1 MSMLTPVLQPPEV
14 KEYLSKGERFI
25 KWDDETANASPV
37 ILRVDPKGFYLYWTY
52 QNKEMEIL
60 DITSIRDTRVG
71 RFAKIPKCQKLREVF
86 NLDYPHSTFLLKTL
100 TIVSGPDM
108 VDLTFHNFVSYKENV
123 GKSWAEDIMAIVRNP
138 LTYNASR
145 YTFLEK
151 ILVKLKMQLNAEGK
165 IPVKNIFQ
173 MFPADRKRV
182 EAALSACHLP
192 KGKNDAINP
201 EDFPET
207 VYKTFLMN
215 LCPRPEI
222 DEIFTSHHLKAKPYM
237 TKEHLAKFIN
247 KKQRDSRLN
256 DILFPPAKPEQVQSL
271 IEKYEPSGI
280 NIQRGQLSPEGM
292 VWFLCGPENNVIAL
306 DKLVLYQDM
315 TQPLSHY
322 FINSSHNTYLT
333 AGQFSGISSPEM
345 YRQTLLA
352 GCRCVELDCWK
363 GRPPDE
369 EPIITHGF
377 TMTTEILFKDAI
389 EAIAESAFKTSLY
402 PVILSFENHVDS
414 PKQQAKMAEYCR
426 TIFGDMLLTE
436 PLEKY
441 PLKPGVPLPSP
452 KDLLG
457 KILIKNKKKQSVSG
471 KRQNSLK
478 KGRNV
483 EPEVIGQPAPMD
495 AEDTGDVAEEEPEE
509 EDEQL
514 GNLDEEEIK
523 KMQSDEGTAGLE
535 VTAYEEMSSLVNYIQ
550 PIKFDSFEVSA
561 QKNRS
566 YVISSFTELKAYDL
580 LTKFPMQFSKCRY
593 NKRQMSRIYPKGT
606 RMDSSNY
613 MPQMF
618 WNVGCQMVALN
629 FQTMDVPMQQNMALF
644 EFNGQCGYLLKHEF
658 MRRPDKPF
666 DPFSVD
672 RIDVIL
678 SGQFLSD
685 RSVKTYVEVELFGL
699 PRDTKRK
706 YRTKL
711 TSTANSI
718 NPVWKEEPFVFEKI
732 MMPELASLKI
742 VAYEEGG
749 KFIGH
754 RVIPIIAVHSGYH
767 HVCLRSESNMPLTMP
782 SLFVYL
788 EVKDYVPDAWADLTI
803 ALSNPIKF
811 FSLQDKKSVKLK
823 DGSVERLDMQRN
835 FPSAESNGIPDSS
848 GKFTTPFA
856 NGPAEPQTAS
866 LAELQQMKLFLKLL
880 KKQEKE
886 LKELERKGSKR
897 REELLQ
903 KYSALFSEPIYHG
916 GKKRAIHSRKTQKK
930 RSLTIADVDTT
941 CANPVVMAESID
953 SQVLELKE
961 RLKMDLIQL
970 GEEHY
975 DGIRR
980 RKEQHATEQVTKITE
995 LAKEKQTAE
1004 LKALKESSES
1014 NIKDIK
1020 KKLEAK
1026 RVDRIQAMMRNT
1038 SDKAAQERL
1047 KKEINNSHIQEVVQT
1062 IKLVIEKTARYQR
1075 KLEEKQADNLR
1086 AIKEKE
1092 SQLQQEAVAEYEEKL
1107 KSLNAE
1113 VQEIM
1118 KNCAKVVFPEE
1129 PEMWN
1134 EAVLSIP
1141 KEEQHSTEQLEK
1153 KIPVAEV
1160 SRLTI
1165 AMPEPPET
1173 ETDSNIEERTS
1184 VCAWGE
1190 TTENK
1195 TLLYIILDLQLSRFA
1210 ATICLSTS
1218 YPETLALNPSM
1229 HLAIQATF
1237 CCANTELQTIA
1248 VLAVP
1253 NCSSYSLAPYFYTGE
1268 LAVEIKD
1275 GVRNG
1280 ISTRGEAAFP
1290 VKTQSRATA
1299 ITATWAEVET
1309 TLKLKPVI
1317 PCSKKC
1323 LFQNPGLLLQPFL
1336 VLKATQTQNSIPKAL
1351 PHIYLRAALL
1361 GPSCEKGL
1369 RRKAAWKLQTG
1380 TSFLRASIPN
1390 STWSGSRVSILS
1402 KKSLRTGEVCEKAT
1416 NPKIQQI
1423 SCSTLTWTAGRQ
1435 EDGQRPVDPEVCWKP
1450 AVEQSKT
1457 MNSSGSHSSRWGRLT
1472 HQVTSHYQDC
1482 FPNQPLAVSSSLHPL
1497 RQRRSKE
1504 VPQETCSSKTVFTA
1518 SSAGNSWY
1526 GCFTVIIIRLTSA
1539 LPLFQ
1544 TTLIWGHG
1552 NDNSSNPCQ
1561 QRKAHSTETLGRS
1574 FLWSSL
1580 CQFTALEDCSAAGGR
1595 QRTPPL
1601 YVYLI
1606 KKELPALLLSQ
1617 QCPGIALVHYH
1628 PKGSFELLMSH
1639 NHWVLTG
1646 QLPFHRR
1653 VLGKDGCYAL
1663 RTSKIQQGLC
1673 SQRARYQLMHKTNK
1687 QTHPTHAHRTSSLL
1701 KSIPTLPP
1709 KLRGNLS
1716 CREFENPLSLW
1727 SSDLSI
1733 HKKKGFL
1740 PKLHRISSLF
1750 WEKHNQPEQ
1759 LRMARAA
1766 RQLRRATCH
1775 ITGLQPISDELGR
1788 EEKKKKFLYNLEQAK
1803 GHNSHASSHMFV

>member
-1 MSMLTPVLQPPEV
+1 MSMLNPVLQPPEV

-25 KWDDETANASPV
+25 RWDDETASASPV

-71 RFAKIPKCQKLREVF
+71 RYAKIPKCQKLREVF

-165 IPVKNIFQ
+165 IPVRNIFQ

-182 EAALSACHLP
+182 EAALTACHLP

-306 DKLVLYQDM
+306 DKLQLYQDM

-457 KILIKNKKKQSVSG
+457 KILIKNKKNQSISG

-483 EPEVIGQPAPMD
+483 EPEIVEQPAPMD
-495 AEDTGDVAEEEPEE
+495 AEVWAGDVAEEEPEE
-509 EDEQL
+509 EDVLL

-580 LTKFPMQFSKCRY
+580 LTKFPTKFVEY

-658 MRRPDKPF
+658 MRRPDKQF

-672 RIDVIL
+672 RMDVVVASTLSVTIL

-718 NPVWKEEPFVFEKI
+718 NPVWKEEAFVFEKI

-742 VAYEEGG
+742 AAWEEGG

-754 RVIPIIAVHSGYH
+754 RVIPVIAVHSGYH

-788 EVKDYVPDAWADLTI
+788 EIKDYVPDAWADLTI

-811 FSLQDKKSVKLK
+811 FSLQDKRSVQLK
-823 DGSVERLDMQRN
+823 DASVERLGTQRN
-835 FPSAESNGIPDSS
+835 FPSAETNGIPDST
-848 GKFTTPFA
+848 GKFSTPLS
-856 NGPAEPQTAS
+856 NGPAGAAAFAKDENVIEVMQIAEPQTAS
-866 LAELQQMKLFLKLL
+866 LVELQQMKLFLKLL

-886 LKELERKGSKR
+886 LRELERKGSKR

-903 KYSALFSEPIYHG
+903 KYSVLFSDPVCYG
-916 GKKRAIHSRKTQKK
+916 CKKRMIHTRKTQKK
-930 RSLTIADVDTT
+930 RSLTTGDVGT
-941 CANPVVMAESID
+941 CANPVEMAESID
-953 SQVLELKE
+953 SRILELRE
-961 RLKMDLIQL
+961 RLEMDLIHL
-970 GEEHY
+970 GEEHH

-980 RKEQHATEQVTKITE
+980 KKEQHATEQVTKIIE
-995 LAKEKQTAE
+995 LAREKQTAE

-1026 RVDRIQAMMRNT
+1026 RVDRIQTMMRNT
-1038 SDKAAQERL
+1038 SDKVAQERL

-1062 IKLVIEKTARYQR
+1062 IKLVTQKTAMYQQ

-1086 AIKEKE
+1086 TIKEKE
-1092 SQLQQEAVAEYEEKL
+1092 SQLQQEALAEYEEKL
-1107 KSLNAE
+1107 KTLNME
-1113 VQEIM
+1113 VQEM
-1118 KNCAKVVFPEE
+1118 VKNYAKPGFPGE
-1129 PEMWN
+1129 PEMQK
-1134 EAVLSIP
+1134 EAVQSVP
-1141 KEEQHSTEQLEK
+1141 EGEQGSTEQLKE

-1165 AMPEPPET
+1165 AVPEPPGA
-1173 ETDSNIEERTS
+1173 ETDVEIEE
-1184 VCAWGE
+1184 
-1190 TTENK
+1190 
-1195 TLLYIILDLQLSRFA
+1195 
-1210 ATICLSTS
+1210 
-1218 YPETLALNPSM
+1218 
-1229 HLAIQATF
+1229 
-1237 CCANTELQTIA
+1237 
-1248 VLAVP
+1248 
-1253 NCSSYSLAPYFYTGE
+1253 
-1268 LAVEIKD
+1268 
-1275 GVRNG
+1275 
-1280 ISTRGEAAFP
+1280 
-1290 VKTQSRATA
+1290 
-1299 ITATWAEVET
+1299 
-1309 TLKLKPVI
+1309 
-1317 PCSKKC
+1317 
-1323 LFQNPGLLLQPFL
+1323 
-1336 VLKATQTQNSIPKAL
+1336 SI
-1351 PHIYLRAALL
+1351 
-1361 GPSCEKGL
+1361 
-1369 RRKAAWKLQTG
+1369 
-1380 TSFLRASIPN
+1380 F
-1390 STWSGSRVSILS
+1390 
-1402 KKSLRTGEVCEKAT
+1402 
-1416 NPKIQQI
+1416 
-1423 SCSTLTWTAGRQ
+1423 
-1435 EDGQRPVDPEVCWKP
+1435 
-1450 AVEQSKT
+1450 
-1457 MNSSGSHSSRWGRLT
+1457 
-1472 HQVTSHYQDC
+1472 
-1482 FPNQPLAVSSSLHPL
+1482 
-1497 RQRRSKE
+1497 
-1504 VPQETCSSKTVFTA
+1504 
-1518 SSAGNSWY
+1518 
-1526 GCFTVIIIRLTSA
+1526 
-1539 LPLFQ
+1539 
-1544 TTLIWGHG
+1544 
-1552 NDNSSNPCQ
+1552 
-1561 QRKAHSTETLGRS
+1561 
-1574 FLWSSL
+1574 
-1580 CQFTALEDCSAAGGR
+1580 
-1595 QRTPPL
+1595 
-1601 YVYLI
+1601 
-1606 KKELPALLLSQ
+1606 
-1617 QCPGIALVHYH
+1617 
-1628 PKGSFELLMSH
+1628 
-1639 NHWVLTG
+1639 
-1646 QLPFHRR
+1646 
-1653 VLGKDGCYAL
+1653 
-1663 RTSKIQQGLC
+1663 
-1673 SQRARYQLMHKTNK
+1673 
-1687 QTHPTHAHRTSSLL
+1687 
-1701 KSIPTLPP
+1701 
-1709 KLRGNLS
+1709 
-1716 CREFENPLSLW
+1716 
-1727 SSDLSI
+1727 
-1733 HKKKGFL
+1733 
-1740 PKLHRISSLF
+1740 
-1750 WEKHNQPEQ
+1750 
-1759 LRMARAA
+1759 
-1766 RQLRRATCH
+1766 
-1775 ITGLQPISDELGR
+1775 
-1788 EEKKKKFLYNLEQAK
+1788 
-1803 GHNSHASSHMFV
+1803 

>member
-1 MSMLTPVLQPPEV
+1 MSVLTPVLQPPEV

-25 KWDDETANASPV
+25 KWDDETASASPV
-37 ILRVDPKGFYLYWTY
+37 ILRVDPKGFYLYWTD
-52 QNKEMEIL
+52 QN
-60 DITSIRDTRVG
+60 
-71 RFAKIPKCQKLREVF
+71 KCQKLREVF

-123 GKSWAEDIMAIVRNP
+123 GQSWAEDIMAIVRNP

-151 ILVKLKMQLNAEGK
+151 I
-165 IPVKNIFQ
+165 IFQ

-182 EAALSACHLP
+182 EAALTACHLP

-256 DILFPPAKPEQVQSL
+256 DSLFPPARPEQVQSL

-457 KILIKNKKKQSVSG
+457 KILIKNKKNQSISG

-478 KGRNV
+478 KGRNSAV
-483 EPEVIGQPAPMD
+483 LPTDVGCVCLVWA
-495 AEDTGDVAEEEPEE
+495 GDVAEEEPEE
-509 EDEQL
+509 EDEHL

-580 LTKFPMQFSKCRY
+580 LTKFPMQFVEY

-613 MPQMF
+613 LPQMF

-658 MRRPDKPF
+658 MRRPDKQF

-672 RIDVIL
+672 RIDVVVASTLSVTIL

-718 NPVWKEEPFVFEKI
+718 NPVWKEEAFVFEKI

-742 VAYEEGG
+742 VAWEEGG

-754 RVIPIIAVHSGYH
+754 RIIPVIAVHSGYH

-811 FSLQDKKSVKLK
+811 FSLQDKRSVKLK
-823 DGSVERLDMQRN
+823 DGSVEVSLSKEN
-835 FPSAESNGIPDSS
+835 SLSLFCVL
-848 GKFTTPFA
+848 
-856 NGPAEPQTAS
+856 EPQTAS

-886 LKELERKGSKR
+886 LRELERKASKR
-897 REELLQ
+897 REELLKVGIVSVSLEAAQ
-903 KYSALFSEPIYHG
+903 LLCLFCRNLSTG
-916 GKKRAIHSRKTQKK
+916 
-930 RSLTIADVDTT
+930 DVGT
-941 CANPVVMAESID
+941 CANPVEMAERVD
-953 SQVLELKE
+953 SRVLELRE
-961 RLKMDLIQL
+961 RLELDLSHL
-970 GEEHY
+970 EEEHH

-980 RKEQHATEQVTKITE
+980 RKEQHATEQVTKIIE
-995 LAKEKQTAE
+995 LAREKQTAE

-1020 KKLEAK
+1020 KRLEAK
-1026 RVDRIQAMMRNT
+1026 RVDRIQTMMRNT

-1062 IKLVIEKTARYQR
+1062 IKLVKNVLVTAAWCRC
-1075 KLEEKQADNLR
+1075 LEMMGCLCL
-1086 AIKEKE
+1086 
-1092 SQLQQEAVAEYEEKL
+1092 QLQQEALAEYEEKL
-1107 KSLNAE
+1107 KTLNME
-1113 VQEIM
+1113 VQEM
-1118 KNCAKVVFPEE
+1118 VKNYAKAGFPGE
-1129 PEMWN
+1129 PETQK
-1134 EAVLSIP
+1134 EAVQSLP
-1141 KEEQHSTEQLEK
+1141 EGEGGSTEQQEE

-1160 SRLTI
+1160 SRVT
-1165 AMPEPPET
+1165 
-1173 ETDSNIEERTS
+1173 
-1184 VCAWGE
+1184 V
-1190 TTENK
+1190 
-1195 TLLYIILDLQLSRFA
+1195 
-1210 ATICLSTS
+1210 
-1218 YPETLALNPSM
+1218 
-1229 HLAIQATF
+1229 
-1237 CCANTELQTIA
+1237 
-1248 VLAVP
+1248 
-1253 NCSSYSLAPYFYTGE
+1253 
-1268 LAVEIKD
+1268 
-1275 GVRNG
+1275 
-1280 ISTRGEAAFP
+1280 
-1290 VKTQSRATA
+1290 
-1299 ITATWAEVET
+1299 
-1309 TLKLKPVI
+1309 
-1317 PCSKKC
+1317 
-1323 LFQNPGLLLQPFL
+1323 
-1336 VLKATQTQNSIPKAL
+1336 AL
-1351 PHIYLRAALL
+1351 PMPPGA
-1361 GPSCEKGL
+1361 E
-1369 RRKAAWKLQTG
+1369 
-1380 TSFLRASIPN
+1380 TS
-1390 STWSGSRVSILS
+1390 TKTEESIL
-1402 KKSLRTGEVCEKAT
+1402 
-1416 NPKIQQI
+1416 
-1423 SCSTLTWTAGRQ
+1423 
-1435 EDGQRPVDPEVCWKP
+1435 
-1450 AVEQSKT
+1450 
-1457 MNSSGSHSSRWGRLT
+1457 
-1472 HQVTSHYQDC
+1472 
-1482 FPNQPLAVSSSLHPL
+1482 
-1497 RQRRSKE
+1497 
-1504 VPQETCSSKTVFTA
+1504 
-1518 SSAGNSWY
+1518 
-1526 GCFTVIIIRLTSA
+1526 
-1539 LPLFQ
+1539 
-1544 TTLIWGHG
+1544 
-1552 NDNSSNPCQ
+1552 
-1561 QRKAHSTETLGRS
+1561 
-1574 FLWSSL
+1574 
-1580 CQFTALEDCSAAGGR
+1580 
-1595 QRTPPL
+1595 
-1601 YVYLI
+1601 
-1606 KKELPALLLSQ
+1606 
-1617 QCPGIALVHYH
+1617 
-1628 PKGSFELLMSH
+1628 
-1639 NHWVLTG
+1639 
-1646 QLPFHRR
+1646 
-1653 VLGKDGCYAL
+1653 
-1663 RTSKIQQGLC
+1663 
-1673 SQRARYQLMHKTNK
+1673 
-1687 QTHPTHAHRTSSLL
+1687 
-1701 KSIPTLPP
+1701 
-1709 KLRGNLS
+1709 
-1716 CREFENPLSLW
+1716 
-1727 SSDLSI
+1727 
-1733 HKKKGFL
+1733 
-1740 PKLHRISSLF
+1740 
-1750 WEKHNQPEQ
+1750 
-1759 LRMARAA
+1759 
-1766 RQLRRATCH
+1766 
-1775 ITGLQPISDELGR
+1775 
-1788 EEKKKKFLYNLEQAK
+1788 
-1803 GHNSHASSHMFV
+1803 

>member
-1 MSMLTPVLQPPEV
+1 MSVLTPVLQPPEV
-14 KEYLSKGERFI
+14 KDYLSKGERFI
-25 KWDDETANASPV
+25 KWDDETASASPV

-52 QNKEMEIL
+52 QSKEMEML
-60 DITSIRDTRVG
+60 DITSIRDTRAG

-100 TIVSGPDM
+100 TVVSGPDM

-138 LTYNASR
+138 LTANASR

-165 IPVKNIFQ
+165 IPVRNIFQ

-292 VWFLCGPENNVIAL
+292 VWFLCGPENNVVAL
-306 DKLVLYQDM
+306 DKLLLYQDM

-457 KILIKNKKKQSVSG
+457 KILIKNKKNQSVSG

-478 KGRNV
+478 KGKNV
-483 EPEVIGQPAPMD
+483 EPEIMEQPPPVD
-495 AEDTGDVAEEEPEE
+495 AEDTVWAGDVAEEEPEE
-509 EDEQL
+509 EDEHL

-580 LTKFPMQFSKCRY
+580 LTKFPVQFVEY

-658 MRRPDKPF
+658 MRRPDKQF

-672 RIDVIL
+672 RIDVVVASTLSVTIL

-718 NPVWKEEPFVFEKI
+718 NPVWKEEAFVFEKI

-742 VAYEEGG
+742 VAWEEGG

-754 RVIPIIAVHSGYH
+754 RIIPVIAVHSGYH

-811 FSLQDKKSVKLK
+811 FSLQDKRSVKLK
-823 DGSVERLDMQRN
+823 DGSVERPGTHRN
-835 FPSAESNGIPDSS
+835 LPSAEANGISDSS
-848 GKFTTPFA
+848 WKLGIPLP
-856 NGPAEPQTAS
+856 NGPAGAAAFAKDENMRAVTQIAEPQTAS
-866 LAELQQMKLFLKLL
+866 LAELQQMKHFLKLL
-880 KKQEKE
+880 KRQKKE
-886 LKELERKGSKR
+886 LRELERKGSKR

-903 KYSALFSEPIYHG
+903 KYSVLFWEPVCSG
-916 GKKRAIHSRKTQKK
+916 SKKRMMHSRKTQKK
-930 RSLTIADVDTT
+930 RSLTTGDVGT
-941 CANPVVMAESID
+941 CAHPVDMAESID
-953 SQVLELKE
+953 SQVLELRE
-961 RLKMDLIQL
+961 RLEMELIQL
-970 GEEHY
+970 GEEHHN
-975 DGIRR
+975 GIRR
-980 RKEQHATEQVTKITE
+980 KKEQHATEQVSRITE
-995 LAKEKQTAE
+995 LARERQAAE

-1014 NIKDIK
+1014 NIRDIK

-1026 RVDRIQAMMRNT
+1026 RVDRIQTMMRNT

-1062 IKLVIEKTARYQR
+1062 IKLVTEKTARYQQ

-1092 SQLQQEAVAEYEEKL
+1092 SQLQQEALAEYEEKL
-1107 KSLNAE
+1107 KGLNTE
-1113 VQEIM
+1113 VQEM
-1118 KNCAKVVFPEE
+1118 VKNYTRAGFLGVPQTQQEATQSLPEGE
-1129 PEMWN
+1129 QGSAEQQ
-1134 EAVLSIP
+1134 
-1141 KEEQHSTEQLEK
+1141 EEK
-1153 KIPVAEV
+1153 PPAAEV
-1160 SRLTI
+1160 SRLRA
-1165 AMPEPPET
+1165 AMAEPPGAEP
-1173 ETDSNIEERTS
+1173 DGKIE
-1184 VCAWGE
+1184 
-1190 TTENK
+1190 
-1195 TLLYIILDLQLSRFA
+1195 
-1210 ATICLSTS
+1210 ATIL
-1218 YPETLALNPSM
+1218 
-1229 HLAIQATF
+1229 
-1237 CCANTELQTIA
+1237 
-1248 VLAVP
+1248 
-1253 NCSSYSLAPYFYTGE
+1253 
-1268 LAVEIKD
+1268 
-1275 GVRNG
+1275 
-1280 ISTRGEAAFP
+1280 
-1290 VKTQSRATA
+1290 
-1299 ITATWAEVET
+1299 
-1309 TLKLKPVI
+1309 
-1317 PCSKKC
+1317 
-1323 LFQNPGLLLQPFL
+1323 
-1336 VLKATQTQNSIPKAL
+1336 
-1351 PHIYLRAALL
+1351 
-1361 GPSCEKGL
+1361 
-1369 RRKAAWKLQTG
+1369 
-1380 TSFLRASIPN
+1380 
-1390 STWSGSRVSILS
+1390 
-1402 KKSLRTGEVCEKAT
+1402 
-1416 NPKIQQI
+1416 
-1423 SCSTLTWTAGRQ
+1423 
-1435 EDGQRPVDPEVCWKP
+1435 
-1450 AVEQSKT
+1450 
-1457 MNSSGSHSSRWGRLT
+1457 
-1472 HQVTSHYQDC
+1472 
-1482 FPNQPLAVSSSLHPL
+1482 
-1497 RQRRSKE
+1497 
-1504 VPQETCSSKTVFTA
+1504 
-1518 SSAGNSWY
+1518 
-1526 GCFTVIIIRLTSA
+1526 
-1539 LPLFQ
+1539 
-1544 TTLIWGHG
+1544 
-1552 NDNSSNPCQ
+1552 
-1561 QRKAHSTETLGRS
+1561 
-1574 FLWSSL
+1574 
-1580 CQFTALEDCSAAGGR
+1580 
-1595 QRTPPL
+1595 
-1601 YVYLI
+1601 
-1606 KKELPALLLSQ
+1606 
-1617 QCPGIALVHYH
+1617 
-1628 PKGSFELLMSH
+1628 
-1639 NHWVLTG
+1639 
-1646 QLPFHRR
+1646 
-1653 VLGKDGCYAL
+1653 
-1663 RTSKIQQGLC
+1663 
-1673 SQRARYQLMHKTNK
+1673 
-1687 QTHPTHAHRTSSLL
+1687 
-1701 KSIPTLPP
+1701 
-1709 KLRGNLS
+1709 
-1716 CREFENPLSLW
+1716 
-1727 SSDLSI
+1727 
-1733 HKKKGFL
+1733 
-1740 PKLHRISSLF
+1740 
-1750 WEKHNQPEQ
+1750 
-1759 LRMARAA
+1759 
-1766 RQLRRATCH
+1766 
-1775 ITGLQPISDELGR
+1775 
-1788 EEKKKKFLYNLEQAK
+1788 
-1803 GHNSHASSHMFV
+1803 

>member
-14 KEYLSKGERFI
+14 KEYLTRGERFI
-25 KWDDETANASPV
+25 KWDD
-37 ILRVDPKGFYLYWTY
+37 
-52 QNKEMEIL
+52 EMEIL
-60 DITSIRDTRVG
+60 DITSIRDTRAG

-100 TIVSGPDM
+100 TVVSGPDM

-165 IPVKNIFQ
+165 IPVRNIFQ

-345 YRQTLLA
+345 YRQALLA

-377 TMTTEILFKDAI
+377 TMTTEILFKARKELLPTGLFASLLCSLFADAI

-426 TIFGDMLLTE
+426 TIFGNMLLTE

-452 KDLLG
+452 QDLLG
-457 KILIKNKKKQSVSG
+457 KILIKNKKNQSVSG

-483 EPEVIGQPAPMD
+483 EPEITELLSSMD
-495 AEDTGDVAEEEPEE
+495 GEDTVWAGDVAEEEPEE
-509 EDEQL
+509 EEEQL

-550 PIKFDSFEVSA
+550 PIKFDSFEVSS

-580 LTKFPMQFSKCRY
+580 LSKFPLQFAEY

-658 MRRPDKPF
+658 LRRPDKQF

-672 RIDVIL
+672 RLDVVLASTLSIL
-678 SGQFLSD
+678 SGQFLSE

-718 NPVWKEEPFVFEKI
+718 NPVWKEEAFVFEKI
-732 MMPELASLKI
+732 MMPELASLKL
-742 VAYEEGG
+742 VAWEEGG

-754 RVIPIIAVHSGYH
+754 RVIPITAVHSGYH

-788 EVKDYVPDAWADLTI
+788 EIKDYVPDAWADLTI

-811 FSLQDKKSVKLK
+811 FSLQDKRSVKLK
-823 DGSVERLDMQRN
+823 DDSGSVKRSERQRS
-835 FPSAESNGIPDSS
+835 FPSAETNGLPEVT
-848 GKFTTPFA
+848 GKLHTPFS
-856 NGPAEPQTAS
+856 NGPAGKAKYCVREDSSCLYSVLEPQTAS
-866 LAELQQMKLFLKLL
+866 LEELQQMKLFLKLL

-886 LKELERKGSKR
+886 LKELEQKGSKR
-897 REELLQ
+897 KEELLQ
-903 KYSALFSEPIYHG
+903 RYSALFSEPGCHG
-916 GKKRAIHSRKTQKK
+916 GKKRMIYPGKTQKK
-930 RSLTIADVDTT
+930 KSIPTDDLGTWASPIETT
-941 CANPVVMAESID
+941 GNTNSR
-953 SQVLELKE
+953 VLELRD
-961 RLKMDLIQL
+961 RLETDLLHL
-970 GEEHY
+970 GEEYHE
-975 DGIRR
+975 GIRKK
-980 RKEQHATEQVTKITE
+980 KEQHATEQVAKIME
-995 LAKEKQTAE
+995 LAKEKQRDE

-1014 NIKDIK
+1014 NIKEIK

-1026 RVDRIQAMMRNT
+1026 RVDRIQTMMRNT

-1047 KKEINNSHIQEVVQT
+1047 KKEINNAHIQEVVQT
-1062 IKLVIEKTARYQR
+1062 IKLVTERMDRYQR
-1075 KLEEKQADNLR
+1075 KLEEKQTDNLKK
-1086 AIKEKE
+1086 IKEKE
-1092 SQLQQEAVAEYEEKL
+1092 SQLQQEAMVEYKEKL
-1107 KSLNAE
+1107 KSWNME
-1113 VQEIM
+1113 VQDM
-1118 KNCAKVVFPEE
+1118 VKNCAKAAFPRE
-1129 PEMWN
+1129 PQMQK
-1134 EAVLSIP
+1134 EAVLNTT
-1141 KEEQHSTEQLEK
+1141 EEEEGSAEQRAENV
-1153 KIPVAEV
+1153 PVAEV
-1160 SRLTI
+1160 SGLAT
-1165 AMPEPPET
+1165 ASAEPSGAEAGV
-1173 ETDSNIEERTS
+1173 EIEE
-1184 VCAWGE
+1184 
-1190 TTENK
+1190 
-1195 TLLYIILDLQLSRFA
+1195 SRF
-1210 ATICLSTS
+1210 
-1218 YPETLALNPSM
+1218 
-1229 HLAIQATF
+1229 
-1237 CCANTELQTIA
+1237 
-1248 VLAVP
+1248 
-1253 NCSSYSLAPYFYTGE
+1253 
-1268 LAVEIKD
+1268 
-1275 GVRNG
+1275 
-1280 ISTRGEAAFP
+1280 
-1290 VKTQSRATA
+1290 
-1299 ITATWAEVET
+1299 
-1309 TLKLKPVI
+1309 
-1317 PCSKKC
+1317 
-1323 LFQNPGLLLQPFL
+1323 
-1336 VLKATQTQNSIPKAL
+1336 
-1351 PHIYLRAALL
+1351 
-1361 GPSCEKGL
+1361 
-1369 RRKAAWKLQTG
+1369 
-1380 TSFLRASIPN
+1380 
-1390 STWSGSRVSILS
+1390 
-1402 KKSLRTGEVCEKAT
+1402 
-1416 NPKIQQI
+1416 
-1423 SCSTLTWTAGRQ
+1423 
-1435 EDGQRPVDPEVCWKP
+1435 
-1450 AVEQSKT
+1450 
-1457 MNSSGSHSSRWGRLT
+1457 
-1472 HQVTSHYQDC
+1472 
-1482 FPNQPLAVSSSLHPL
+1482 
-1497 RQRRSKE
+1497 
-1504 VPQETCSSKTVFTA
+1504 
-1518 SSAGNSWY
+1518 
-1526 GCFTVIIIRLTSA
+1526 
-1539 LPLFQ
+1539 
-1544 TTLIWGHG
+1544 
-1552 NDNSSNPCQ
+1552 
-1561 QRKAHSTETLGRS
+1561 
-1574 FLWSSL
+1574 
-1580 CQFTALEDCSAAGGR
+1580 
-1595 QRTPPL
+1595 
-1601 YVYLI
+1601 
-1606 KKELPALLLSQ
+1606 
-1617 QCPGIALVHYH
+1617 
-1628 PKGSFELLMSH
+1628 
-1639 NHWVLTG
+1639 
-1646 QLPFHRR
+1646 
-1653 VLGKDGCYAL
+1653 
-1663 RTSKIQQGLC
+1663 
-1673 SQRARYQLMHKTNK
+1673 
-1687 QTHPTHAHRTSSLL
+1687 
-1701 KSIPTLPP
+1701 
-1709 KLRGNLS
+1709 
-1716 CREFENPLSLW
+1716 
-1727 SSDLSI
+1727 
-1733 HKKKGFL
+1733 
-1740 PKLHRISSLF
+1740 
-1750 WEKHNQPEQ
+1750 
-1759 LRMARAA
+1759 
-1766 RQLRRATCH
+1766 
-1775 ITGLQPISDELGR
+1775 
-1788 EEKKKKFLYNLEQAK
+1788 
-1803 GHNSHASSHMFV
+1803 

>member
-1 MSMLTPVLQPPEV
+1 MEV
-14 KEYLSKGERFI
+14 
-25 KWDDETANASPV
+25 
-37 ILRVDPKGFYLYWTY
+37 
-52 QNKEMEIL
+52 L

-71 RFAKIPKCQKLREVF
+71 RYAKIPKCQKLREVF

-165 IPVKNIFQ
+165 IPVRNIFQ

-182 EAALSACHLP
+182 EAALTACHLP

-306 DKLVLYQDM
+306 DKLQLYQDM

-457 KILIKNKKKQSVSG
+457 KILIKNKKNQSISG
-471 KRQNSLK
+471 KRQNSVK

-483 EPEVIGQPAPMD
+483 EPEIIEQPAPMD
-495 AEDTGDVAEEEPEE
+495 AEVWAGDVAEEEPEE
-509 EDEQL
+509 EDVLL

-580 LTKFPMQFSKCRY
+580 LTKFPTQFVEY

-658 MRRPDKPF
+658 MRRPDKQF

-672 RIDVIL
+672 RMDVVVASTLSVTIL

-718 NPVWKEEPFVFEKI
+718 NPVWKEEAFVFEKI

-742 VAYEEGG
+742 AAWEEGG

-754 RVIPIIAVHSGYH
+754 RVIPVIAVHSGYH

-788 EVKDYVPDAWADLTI
+788 EIKDYVPDAWADLTI

-811 FSLQDKKSVKLK
+811 FSLQDKRSVQLK
-823 DGSVERLDMQRN
+823 DGSVERLGTQRN
-835 FPSAESNGIPDSS
+835 FPSAETNGIPDST
-848 GKFTTPFA
+848 GKFSTPLS
-856 NGPAEPQTAS
+856 NGPAGAAAFAKDENVIEVMQIAEPQTAS
-866 LAELQQMKLFLKLL
+866 LVELQQMKLFLKLL

-886 LKELERKGSKR
+886 LRELERKGSKR

-903 KYSALFSEPIYHG
+903 KYSVLFSDPVCYG
-916 GKKRAIHSRKTQKK
+916 CKKRMIHTRKTQKK
-930 RSLTIADVDTT
+930 RSLTTGDVGT
-941 CANPVVMAESID
+941 CANPVEMAESID
-953 SQVLELKE
+953 SRILELRE
-961 RLKMDLIQL
+961 RLEMDLIHL
-970 GEEHY
+970 GEEHH
-975 DGIRR
+975 DEIRR
-980 RKEQHATEQVTKITE
+980 KKEQHATEQVTKIIE
-995 LAKEKQTAE
+995 LAREKQTAE

-1026 RVDRIQAMMRNT
+1026 RVDRIQTMMRNT

-1062 IKLVIEKTARYQR
+1062 IKLVTQKTARYQQ

-1086 AIKEKE
+1086 TIKEKE
-1092 SQLQQEAVAEYEEKL
+1092 SQLQQEALAEYEEKL
-1107 KSLNAE
+1107 KTLNME
-1113 VQEIM
+1113 VQEM
-1118 KNCAKVVFPEE
+1118 VKNYAKPGFHGE
-1129 PEMWN
+1129 PETQK
-1134 EAVLSIP
+1134 EAVQSVP
-1141 KEEQHSTEQLEK
+1141 EGGQGSTEQLK
-1153 KIPVAEV
+1153 DKIPVAEV

-1165 AMPEPPET
+1165 AVPEPPGA
-1173 ETDSNIEERTS
+1173 ETDVEIEE
-1184 VCAWGE
+1184 
-1190 TTENK
+1190 
-1195 TLLYIILDLQLSRFA
+1195 
-1210 ATICLSTS
+1210 
-1218 YPETLALNPSM
+1218 
-1229 HLAIQATF
+1229 
-1237 CCANTELQTIA
+1237 
-1248 VLAVP
+1248 
-1253 NCSSYSLAPYFYTGE
+1253 
-1268 LAVEIKD
+1268 
-1275 GVRNG
+1275 
-1280 ISTRGEAAFP
+1280 
-1290 VKTQSRATA
+1290 
-1299 ITATWAEVET
+1299 
-1309 TLKLKPVI
+1309 
-1317 PCSKKC
+1317 
-1323 LFQNPGLLLQPFL
+1323 
-1336 VLKATQTQNSIPKAL
+1336 SI
-1351 PHIYLRAALL
+1351 
-1361 GPSCEKGL
+1361 
-1369 RRKAAWKLQTG
+1369 
-1380 TSFLRASIPN
+1380 F
-1390 STWSGSRVSILS
+1390 
-1402 KKSLRTGEVCEKAT
+1402 
-1416 NPKIQQI
+1416 
-1423 SCSTLTWTAGRQ
+1423 
-1435 EDGQRPVDPEVCWKP
+1435 
-1450 AVEQSKT
+1450 
-1457 MNSSGSHSSRWGRLT
+1457 
-1472 HQVTSHYQDC
+1472 
-1482 FPNQPLAVSSSLHPL
+1482 
-1497 RQRRSKE
+1497 
-1504 VPQETCSSKTVFTA
+1504 
-1518 SSAGNSWY
+1518 
-1526 GCFTVIIIRLTSA
+1526 
-1539 LPLFQ
+1539 
-1544 TTLIWGHG
+1544 
-1552 NDNSSNPCQ
+1552 
-1561 QRKAHSTETLGRS
+1561 
-1574 FLWSSL
+1574 
-1580 CQFTALEDCSAAGGR
+1580 
-1595 QRTPPL
+1595 
-1601 YVYLI
+1601 
-1606 KKELPALLLSQ
+1606 
-1617 QCPGIALVHYH
+1617 
-1628 PKGSFELLMSH
+1628 
-1639 NHWVLTG
+1639 
-1646 QLPFHRR
+1646 
-1653 VLGKDGCYAL
+1653 
-1663 RTSKIQQGLC
+1663 
-1673 SQRARYQLMHKTNK
+1673 
-1687 QTHPTHAHRTSSLL
+1687 
-1701 KSIPTLPP
+1701 
-1709 KLRGNLS
+1709 
-1716 CREFENPLSLW
+1716 
-1727 SSDLSI
+1727 
-1733 HKKKGFL
+1733 
-1740 PKLHRISSLF
+1740 
-1750 WEKHNQPEQ
+1750 
-1759 LRMARAA
+1759 
-1766 RQLRRATCH
+1766 
-1775 ITGLQPISDELGR
+1775 
-1788 EEKKKKFLYNLEQAK
+1788 
-1803 GHNSHASSHMFV
+1803 

>member
-1 MSMLTPVLQPPEV
+1 Q
-14 KEYLSKGERFI
+14 
-25 KWDDETANASPV
+25 
-37 ILRVDPKGFYLYWTY
+37 
-52 QNKEMEIL
+52 
-60 DITSIRDTRVG
+60 
-71 RFAKIPKCQKLREVF
+71 
-86 NLDYPHSTFLLKTL
+86 
-100 TIVSGPDM
+100 
-108 VDLTFHNFVSYKENV
+108 
-123 GKSWAEDIMAIVRNP
+123 SWAEDIMAIVRNP

-165 IPVKNIFQ
+165 IPVRNIFQ

-457 KILIKNKKKQSVSG
+457 KILIKNKKNQSTSG

-483 EPEVIGQPAPMD
+483 EPEVIEQPTLMD
-495 AEDTGDVAEEEPEE
+495 AEDTVWAGDVAEEEPEE
-509 EDEQL
+509 EDEHL

-580 LTKFPMQFSKCRY
+580 LTKFPMQFVEY

-658 MRRPDKPF
+658 MRRPDKQF

-672 RIDVIL
+672 RIDVVVASTLSVTASTNHGAIL

-718 NPVWKEEPFVFEKI
+718 NPVWKEEAFVFEKI
-732 MMPELASLKI
+732 VMPELASLKI
-742 VAYEEGG
+742 VAWEEGG

-767 HVCLRSESNMPLTMP
+767 HICLRSESNMPLTMP

-788 EVKDYVPDAWADLTI
+788 EIKDYVPDAWADLTI

-811 FSLQDKKSVKLK
+811 FGSQDKRSVKLK
-823 DGSVERLDMQRN
+823 DGSAERLGMQRN
-835 FPSAESNGIPDSS
+835 FSSAETNGIPDSS
-848 GKFTTPFA
+848 GKFITPLS
-856 NGPAEPQTAS
+856 NGPAGKAVDVEENSLSLFCVLEPQTAS

-886 LKELERKGSKR
+886 LRELERKGSKR

-903 KYSALFSEPIYHG
+903 KYSVLLSEPVCYG
-916 GKKRAIHSRKTQKK
+916 GKKRMMHTRKTQKK
-930 RSLTIADVDTT
+930 RSSTTGDVGTGV
-941 CANPVVMAESID
+941 NPVEMAESID
-953 SQVLELKE
+953 SRVLELRE
-961 RLKMDLIQL
+961 RLEMDLIQL
-970 GEEHY
+970 GEEHH

-980 RKEQHATEQVTKITE
+980 KKEQHATEQVTKITE
-995 LAKEKQTAE
+995 LAREKQMAE

-1026 RVDRIQAMMRNT
+1026 RVDRIQTMMRNT
-1038 SDKAAQERL
+1038 GDKAAQERL

-1062 IKLVIEKTARYQR
+1062 IKLVTEKTARYQQ

-1086 AIKEKE
+1086 TIKEKE
-1092 SQLQQEAVAEYEEKL
+1092 SQLQQEALAEYEEKL
-1107 KSLNAE
+1107 KSLTME
-1113 VQEIM
+1113 VQEM
-1118 KNCAKVVFPEE
+1118 VKNYVKAGFPGETE
-1129 PEMWN
+1129 TQK
-1134 EAVLSIP
+1134 EAVQSIP
-1141 KEEQHSTEQLEK
+1141 EGEQGSAEQVEE
-1153 KIPVAEV
+1153 KIPVADV

-1165 AMPEPPET
+1165 ATAEPPGA
-1173 ETDSNIEERTS
+1173 ETDAEIEE
-1184 VCAWGE
+1184 
-1190 TTENK
+1190 
-1195 TLLYIILDLQLSRFA
+1195 
-1210 ATICLSTS
+1210 
-1218 YPETLALNPSM
+1218 
-1229 HLAIQATF
+1229 
-1237 CCANTELQTIA
+1237 
-1248 VLAVP
+1248 
-1253 NCSSYSLAPYFYTGE
+1253 
-1268 LAVEIKD
+1268 
-1275 GVRNG
+1275 
-1280 ISTRGEAAFP
+1280 
-1290 VKTQSRATA
+1290 
-1299 ITATWAEVET
+1299 
-1309 TLKLKPVI
+1309 
-1317 PCSKKC
+1317 
-1323 LFQNPGLLLQPFL
+1323 
-1336 VLKATQTQNSIPKAL
+1336 SI
-1351 PHIYLRAALL
+1351 
-1361 GPSCEKGL
+1361 
-1369 RRKAAWKLQTG
+1369 
-1380 TSFLRASIPN
+1380 F
-1390 STWSGSRVSILS
+1390 
-1402 KKSLRTGEVCEKAT
+1402 
-1416 NPKIQQI
+1416 
-1423 SCSTLTWTAGRQ
+1423 
-1435 EDGQRPVDPEVCWKP
+1435 
-1450 AVEQSKT
+1450 
-1457 MNSSGSHSSRWGRLT
+1457 
-1472 HQVTSHYQDC
+1472 
-1482 FPNQPLAVSSSLHPL
+1482 
-1497 RQRRSKE
+1497 
-1504 VPQETCSSKTVFTA
+1504 
-1518 SSAGNSWY
+1518 
-1526 GCFTVIIIRLTSA
+1526 
-1539 LPLFQ
+1539 
-1544 TTLIWGHG
+1544 
-1552 NDNSSNPCQ
+1552 
-1561 QRKAHSTETLGRS
+1561 
-1574 FLWSSL
+1574 
-1580 CQFTALEDCSAAGGR
+1580 
-1595 QRTPPL
+1595 
-1601 YVYLI
+1601 
-1606 KKELPALLLSQ
+1606 
-1617 QCPGIALVHYH
+1617 
-1628 PKGSFELLMSH
+1628 
-1639 NHWVLTG
+1639 
-1646 QLPFHRR
+1646 
-1653 VLGKDGCYAL
+1653 
-1663 RTSKIQQGLC
+1663 
-1673 SQRARYQLMHKTNK
+1673 
-1687 QTHPTHAHRTSSLL
+1687 
-1701 KSIPTLPP
+1701 
-1709 KLRGNLS
+1709 
-1716 CREFENPLSLW
+1716 
-1727 SSDLSI
+1727 
-1733 HKKKGFL
+1733 
-1740 PKLHRISSLF
+1740 
-1750 WEKHNQPEQ
+1750 
-1759 LRMARAA
+1759 
-1766 RQLRRATCH
+1766 
-1775 ITGLQPISDELGR
+1775 
-1788 EEKKKKFLYNLEQAK
+1788 
-1803 GHNSHASSHMFV
+1803 

>member
-25 KWDDETANASPV
+25 KWDDE
-37 ILRVDPKGFYLYWTY
+37 
-52 QNKEMEIL
+52 MEIL

-71 RFAKIPKCQKLREVF
+71 RFAKIPKCQKLRDVF

-123 GKSWAEDIMAIVRNP
+123 GKNWAEDIMAIVRNP

-165 IPVKNIFQ
+165 IPVRNIFQ

-483 EPEVIGQPAPMD
+483 EPEITEQPMPMD
-495 AEDTGDVAEEEPEE
+495 AEDTVWAGDVAEEEPEE
-509 EDEQL
+509 EDEHL

-580 LTKFPMQFSKCRY
+580 LTKFPVQFVEY

-658 MRRPDKPF
+658 MRRPDKQF

-672 RIDVIL
+672 RIDVVVASTLSVTASTNHSAIL

-718 NPVWKEEPFVFEKI
+718 NPVWKEEAFVFEKI

-742 VAYEEGG
+742 VAWEEGG

-754 RVIPIIAVHSGYH
+754 RVIPVIAVHSGYH
-767 HVCLRSESNMPLTMP
+767 HICLRSESNMPLTMP

-811 FSLQDKKSVKLK
+811 FSLQDKRSVKQK
-823 DGSVERLDMQRN
+823 DGSGERLDTQRN
-835 FPSAESNGIPDSS
+835 VPSAETNGVPDSA
-848 GKFTTPFA
+848 GKFSTSLS
-856 NGPAEPQTAS
+856 NGPAGNTGGVGHMTDSLSLFSISEPQTAS
-866 LAELQQMKLFLKLL
+866 LAELQQIKVFLRLL

-886 LKELERKGSKR
+886 LRELERKGSKR

-903 KYSALFSEPIYHG
+903 KYSVLFSESVCYG
-916 GKKRAIHSRKTQKK
+916 GKKRNTRKTQKK
-930 RSLTIADVDTT
+930 R
-941 CANPVVMAESID
+941 
-953 SQVLELKE
+953 
-961 RLKMDLIQL
+961 
-970 GEEHY
+970 
-975 DGIRR
+975 
-980 RKEQHATEQVTKITE
+980 
-995 LAKEKQTAE
+995 
-1004 LKALKESSES
+1004 
-1014 NIKDIK
+1014 
-1020 KKLEAK
+1020 
-1026 RVDRIQAMMRNT
+1026 
-1038 SDKAAQERL
+1038 
-1047 KKEINNSHIQEVVQT
+1047 
-1062 IKLVIEKTARYQR
+1062 
-1075 KLEEKQADNLR
+1075 
-1086 AIKEKE
+1086 
-1092 SQLQQEAVAEYEEKL
+1092 
-1107 KSLNAE
+1107 
-1113 VQEIM
+1113 
-1118 KNCAKVVFPEE
+1118 
-1129 PEMWN
+1129 
-1134 EAVLSIP
+1134 
-1141 KEEQHSTEQLEK
+1141 
-1153 KIPVAEV
+1153 
-1160 SRLTI
+1160 
-1165 AMPEPPET
+1165 
-1173 ETDSNIEERTS
+1173 
-1184 VCAWGE
+1184 
-1190 TTENK
+1190 
-1195 TLLYIILDLQLSRFA
+1195 
-1210 ATICLSTS
+1210 
-1218 YPETLALNPSM
+1218 
-1229 HLAIQATF
+1229 
-1237 CCANTELQTIA
+1237 
-1248 VLAVP
+1248 
-1253 NCSSYSLAPYFYTGE
+1253 
-1268 LAVEIKD
+1268 
-1275 GVRNG
+1275 
-1280 ISTRGEAAFP
+1280 
-1290 VKTQSRATA
+1290 
-1299 ITATWAEVET
+1299 
-1309 TLKLKPVI
+1309 
-1317 PCSKKC
+1317 
-1323 LFQNPGLLLQPFL
+1323 
-1336 VLKATQTQNSIPKAL
+1336 
-1351 PHIYLRAALL
+1351 
-1361 GPSCEKGL
+1361 
-1369 RRKAAWKLQTG
+1369 
-1380 TSFLRASIPN
+1380 
-1390 STWSGSRVSILS
+1390 
-1402 KKSLRTGEVCEKAT
+1402 
-1416 NPKIQQI
+1416 
-1423 SCSTLTWTAGRQ
+1423 
-1435 EDGQRPVDPEVCWKP
+1435 
-1450 AVEQSKT
+1450 
-1457 MNSSGSHSSRWGRLT
+1457 
-1472 HQVTSHYQDC
+1472 
-1482 FPNQPLAVSSSLHPL
+1482 
-1497 RQRRSKE
+1497 
-1504 VPQETCSSKTVFTA
+1504 
-1518 SSAGNSWY
+1518 
-1526 GCFTVIIIRLTSA
+1526 
-1539 LPLFQ
+1539 
-1544 TTLIWGHG
+1544 
-1552 NDNSSNPCQ
+1552 
-1561 QRKAHSTETLGRS
+1561 
-1574 FLWSSL
+1574 
-1580 CQFTALEDCSAAGGR
+1580 
-1595 QRTPPL
+1595 
-1601 YVYLI
+1601 
-1606 KKELPALLLSQ
+1606 
-1617 QCPGIALVHYH
+1617 
-1628 PKGSFELLMSH
+1628 
-1639 NHWVLTG
+1639 
-1646 QLPFHRR
+1646 
-1653 VLGKDGCYAL
+1653 
-1663 RTSKIQQGLC
+1663 
-1673 SQRARYQLMHKTNK
+1673 
-1687 QTHPTHAHRTSSLL
+1687 
-1701 KSIPTLPP
+1701 
-1709 KLRGNLS
+1709 
-1716 CREFENPLSLW
+1716 
-1727 SSDLSI
+1727 
-1733 HKKKGFL
+1733 
-1740 PKLHRISSLF
+1740 
-1750 WEKHNQPEQ
+1750 
-1759 LRMARAA
+1759 
-1766 RQLRRATCH
+1766 
-1775 ITGLQPISDELGR
+1775 
-1788 EEKKKKFLYNLEQAK
+1788 
-1803 GHNSHASSHMFV
+1803 

>member
-25 KWDDETANASPV
+25 KWDDE
-37 ILRVDPKGFYLYWTY
+37 
-52 QNKEMEIL
+52 MEIL
-60 DITSIRDTRVG
+60 DLTSIRDTRVG
-71 RFAKIPKCQKLREVF
+71 RFAKIPKSQKLREVF

-165 IPVKNIFQ
+165 IPVRNIFQ

-345 YRQTLLA
+345 YRQALLA

-363 GRPPDE
+363 GRPPEE

-436 PLEKY
+436 PLEKN

-471 KRQNSLK
+471 KRQSSLK

-483 EPEVIGQPAPMD
+483 EPETIGQPTPLD
-495 AEDTGDVAEEEPEE
+495 AEDTVWAGDVAEEEPEE
-509 EDEQL
+509 EDEHL

-561 QKNRS
+561 EKNRS
-566 YVISSFTELKAYDL
+566 YVISSFTEMKAYDL
-580 LTKFPMQFSKCRY
+580 LTKFPVQFVEY
-593 NKRQMSRIYPKGT
+593 NKRQMSRIYPRGT

-658 MRRPDKPF
+658 MRRQDKQF

-672 RIDVIL
+672 RIDVVVASTLSIL
-678 SGQFLSD
+678 SGQFLSE

-742 VAYEEGG
+742 VAWEEGG
-749 KFIGH
+749 KFVGH
-754 RVIPIIAVHSGYH
+754 RIIPVIAVHPGYH
-767 HVCLRSESNMPLTMP
+767 HICLRSESNMPLTMP
-782 SLFVYL
+782 ALFVYL

-811 FSLQDKKSVKLK
+811 FSLQDKRSVKLK
-823 DGSVERLDMQRN
+823 DGSEERPGTQRN
-835 FPSAESNGIPDSS
+835 LPSAETNGVPGSS
-848 GKFTTPFA
+848 GKLRIPPS
-856 NGPAEPQTAS
+856 NGPAGKAKCWGRGNSLFLILFCVSEPQTAS

-886 LKELERKGSKR
+886 LRELERKGSKR

-903 KYSALFSEPIYHG
+903 KYSVLFSEPACSG
-916 GKKRAIHSRKTQKK
+916 GKKRGMHSRKTQKK
-930 RSLTIADVDTT
+930 RSLTTGDVGT
-941 CANPVVMAESID
+941 CADPAEVAES
-953 SQVLELKE
+953 SRVVELRERLELE
-961 RLKMDLIQL
+961 LIHL
-970 GEEHY
+970 GEEHHG
-975 DGIRR
+975 GIRR
-980 RKEQHATEQVTKITE
+980 KKEQHATEQVTKITE
-995 LAKEKQTAE
+995 LARERQVAE
-1004 LKALKESSES
+1004 LKALKEASES

-1026 RVDRIQAMMRNT
+1026 RVDRIQTMLRST

-1062 IKLVIEKTARYQR
+1062 IKLVTERTARYQQ
-1075 KLEEKQADNLR
+1075 KLEEKQAESLR

-1092 SQLQQEAVAEYEEKL
+1092 NQLQQEALAEYEEKL
-1107 KSLNAE
+1107 KTLSLE
-1113 VQEIM
+1113 VQEM
-1118 KNCAKVVFPEE
+1118 VKSYTKTGFPRVPGTQEEAAQSVPEGGQGSEEQGEEKPPGAELSRLRIAPVPPGAE
-1129 PEMWN
+1129 PE
-1134 EAVLSIP
+1134 V
-1141 KEEQHSTEQLEK
+1141 
-1153 KIPVAEV
+1153 
-1160 SRLTI
+1160 
-1165 AMPEPPET
+1165 
-1173 ETDSNIEERTS
+1173 
-1184 VCAWGE
+1184 
-1190 TTENK
+1190 
-1195 TLLYIILDLQLSRFA
+1195 
-1210 ATICLSTS
+1210 
-1218 YPETLALNPSM
+1218 
-1229 HLAIQATF
+1229 
-1237 CCANTELQTIA
+1237 
-1248 VLAVP
+1248 
-1253 NCSSYSLAPYFYTGE
+1253 
-1268 LAVEIKD
+1268 
-1275 GVRNG
+1275 
-1280 ISTRGEAAFP
+1280 
-1290 VKTQSRATA
+1290 
-1299 ITATWAEVET
+1299 EVE
-1309 TLKLKPVI
+1309 
-1317 PCSKKC
+1317 
-1323 LFQNPGLLLQPFL
+1323 
-1336 VLKATQTQNSIPKAL
+1336 ATML
-1351 PHIYLRAALL
+1351 
-1361 GPSCEKGL
+1361 
-1369 RRKAAWKLQTG
+1369 
-1380 TSFLRASIPN
+1380 
-1390 STWSGSRVSILS
+1390 
-1402 KKSLRTGEVCEKAT
+1402 
-1416 NPKIQQI
+1416 
-1423 SCSTLTWTAGRQ
+1423 
-1435 EDGQRPVDPEVCWKP
+1435 
-1450 AVEQSKT
+1450 
-1457 MNSSGSHSSRWGRLT
+1457 
-1472 HQVTSHYQDC
+1472 
-1482 FPNQPLAVSSSLHPL
+1482 
-1497 RQRRSKE
+1497 
-1504 VPQETCSSKTVFTA
+1504 
-1518 SSAGNSWY
+1518 
-1526 GCFTVIIIRLTSA
+1526 
-1539 LPLFQ
+1539 
-1544 TTLIWGHG
+1544 
-1552 NDNSSNPCQ
+1552 
-1561 QRKAHSTETLGRS
+1561 
-1574 FLWSSL
+1574 
-1580 CQFTALEDCSAAGGR
+1580 
-1595 QRTPPL
+1595 
-1601 YVYLI
+1601 
-1606 KKELPALLLSQ
+1606 
-1617 QCPGIALVHYH
+1617 
-1628 PKGSFELLMSH
+1628 
-1639 NHWVLTG
+1639 
-1646 QLPFHRR
+1646 
-1653 VLGKDGCYAL
+1653 
-1663 RTSKIQQGLC
+1663 
-1673 SQRARYQLMHKTNK
+1673 
-1687 QTHPTHAHRTSSLL
+1687 
-1701 KSIPTLPP
+1701 
-1709 KLRGNLS
+1709 
-1716 CREFENPLSLW
+1716 
-1727 SSDLSI
+1727 
-1733 HKKKGFL
+1733 
-1740 PKLHRISSLF
+1740 
-1750 WEKHNQPEQ
+1750 
-1759 LRMARAA
+1759 
-1766 RQLRRATCH
+1766 
-1775 ITGLQPISDELGR
+1775 
-1788 EEKKKKFLYNLEQAK
+1788 
-1803 GHNSHASSHMFV
+1803 

>member
-25 KWDDETANASPV
+25 KWDDE
-37 ILRVDPKGFYLYWTY
+37 
-52 QNKEMEIL
+52 MEIL
-60 DITSIRDTRVG
+60 DLTSIRDTRVG

-165 IPVKNIFQ
+165 IPVRNIFQ

-306 DKLVLYQDM
+306 DKLLLYQDM

-345 YRQTLLA
+345 YRQTLLS

-363 GRPPDE
+363 GRPPEE

-457 KILIKNKKKQSVSG
+457 KILIKNKKNQSISG

-483 EPEVIGQPAPMD
+483 EPEVIELPTPTDG
-495 AEDTGDVAEEEPEE
+495 EDTVWAGDVVEEEPEE
-509 EDEQL
+509 EDEHL

-566 YVISSFTELKAYDL
+566 CVISSFTELKAYDL
-580 LTKFPMQFSKCRY
+580 LTKFPMQFVEY

-658 MRRPDKPF
+658 MRRPDKQF

-672 RIDVIL
+672 RIDVVVASTLSIL

-718 NPVWKEEPFVFEKI
+718 NPVWKEEAFVFEKI

-742 VAYEEGG
+742 VAWEEGG

-754 RVIPIIAVHSGYH
+754 RIIPVIAVHSGYH
-767 HVCLRSESNMPLTMP
+767 HICLRSESNMPLTMP

-788 EVKDYVPDAWADLTI
+788 EIKDYVPDAWADLTI

-811 FSLQDKKSVKLK
+811 FSLQDKRSVKLK
-823 DGSVERLDMQRN
+823 DGSVERLGTQGSS
-835 FPSAESNGIPDSS
+835 SAEMNGMPDSS
-848 GKFTTPFA
+848 GKFSMPHS
-856 NGPAEPQTAS
+856 NGPAGAAAFAKDENVVEVLQIAEPETAS
-866 LAELQQMKLFLKLL
+866 LTELQQMKLFLKLL

-886 LKELERKGSKR
+886 LRELERKGSKR

-903 KYSALFSEPIYHG
+903 KYSVLFSESVCYG
-916 GKKRAIHSRKTQKK
+916 GKKRMAHNRKTLKK
-930 RSLTIADVDTT
+930 RSLTTGDVGT
-941 CANPVVMAESID
+941 CANPGDMAESVD
-953 SQVLELKE
+953 SRVVELRE
-961 RLKMDLIQL
+961 RLEMDLVLL
-970 GEEHY
+970 GEEHHE
-975 DGIRR
+975 GIRR
-980 RKEQHATEQVTKITE
+980 RKEQHATEQVTKIIE
-995 LAKEKQTAE
+995 LAREKQAAE
-1004 LKALKESSES
+1004 LKALKETSES

-1020 KKLEAK
+1020 KRLEAK
-1026 RVDRIQAMMRNT
+1026 RVERIQAMMRNT

-1062 IKLVIEKTARYQR
+1062 IKLVTEKTARYQQ

-1086 AIKEKE
+1086 TIKEKA
-1092 SQLQQEAVAEYEEKL
+1092 SQLQQEAQAEYEEKL
-1107 KSLNAE
+1107 KSLNME
-1113 VQEIM
+1113 VQEM
-1118 KNCAKVVFPEE
+1118 VKSYVKAGFPGE
-1129 PEMWN
+1129 PET
-1134 EAVLSIP
+1134 P
-1141 KEEQHSTEQLEK
+1141 KEPGHSVPEGEQGSTQQREEK
-1153 KIPVAEV
+1153 APVGEV

-1165 AMPEPPET
+1165 ASPEPPRAET
-1173 ETDSNIEERTS
+1173 QVEIEES
-1184 VCAWGE
+1184 V
-1190 TTENK
+1190 
-1195 TLLYIILDLQLSRFA
+1195 
-1210 ATICLSTS
+1210 
-1218 YPETLALNPSM
+1218 
-1229 HLAIQATF
+1229 
-1237 CCANTELQTIA
+1237 
-1248 VLAVP
+1248 
-1253 NCSSYSLAPYFYTGE
+1253 
-1268 LAVEIKD
+1268 
-1275 GVRNG
+1275 
-1280 ISTRGEAAFP
+1280 
-1290 VKTQSRATA
+1290 
-1299 ITATWAEVET
+1299 
-1309 TLKLKPVI
+1309 
-1317 PCSKKC
+1317 
-1323 LFQNPGLLLQPFL
+1323 
-1336 VLKATQTQNSIPKAL
+1336 
-1351 PHIYLRAALL
+1351 
-1361 GPSCEKGL
+1361 
-1369 RRKAAWKLQTG
+1369 
-1380 TSFLRASIPN
+1380 
-1390 STWSGSRVSILS
+1390 
-1402 KKSLRTGEVCEKAT
+1402 
-1416 NPKIQQI
+1416 
-1423 SCSTLTWTAGRQ
+1423 
-1435 EDGQRPVDPEVCWKP
+1435 
-1450 AVEQSKT
+1450 
-1457 MNSSGSHSSRWGRLT
+1457 
-1472 HQVTSHYQDC
+1472 
-1482 FPNQPLAVSSSLHPL
+1482 
-1497 RQRRSKE
+1497 
-1504 VPQETCSSKTVFTA
+1504 
-1518 SSAGNSWY
+1518 
-1526 GCFTVIIIRLTSA
+1526 
-1539 LPLFQ
+1539 
-1544 TTLIWGHG
+1544 
-1552 NDNSSNPCQ
+1552 
-1561 QRKAHSTETLGRS
+1561 
-1574 FLWSSL
+1574 
-1580 CQFTALEDCSAAGGR
+1580 
-1595 QRTPPL
+1595 
-1601 YVYLI
+1601 
-1606 KKELPALLLSQ
+1606 
-1617 QCPGIALVHYH
+1617 
-1628 PKGSFELLMSH
+1628 
-1639 NHWVLTG
+1639 
-1646 QLPFHRR
+1646 
-1653 VLGKDGCYAL
+1653 
-1663 RTSKIQQGLC
+1663 
-1673 SQRARYQLMHKTNK
+1673 
-1687 QTHPTHAHRTSSLL
+1687 
-1701 KSIPTLPP
+1701 
-1709 KLRGNLS
+1709 
-1716 CREFENPLSLW
+1716 
-1727 SSDLSI
+1727 
-1733 HKKKGFL
+1733 
-1740 PKLHRISSLF
+1740 
-1750 WEKHNQPEQ
+1750 
-1759 LRMARAA
+1759 
-1766 RQLRRATCH
+1766 
-1775 ITGLQPISDELGR
+1775 
-1788 EEKKKKFLYNLEQAK
+1788 
-1803 GHNSHASSHMFV
+1803 

>member
-1 MSMLTPVLQPPEV
+1 MSMLSPILQPPEV

-25 KWDDETANASPV
+25 KWDD
-37 ILRVDPKGFYLYWTY
+37 
-52 QNKEMEIL
+52 EMEIL

-100 TIVSGPDM
+100 TVVSGPDM

-165 IPVKNIFQ
+165 IPVRNIFQ

-377 TMTTEILFKDAI
+377 TMTTEILFKARK
-389 EAIAESAFKTSLY
+389 EFFPTAFKTSLY

-426 TIFGDMLLTE
+426 TIFGNMLLTE

-452 KDLLG
+452 QDLLG
-457 KILIKNKKKQSVSG
+457 KILIKNKKKQSISG

-483 EPEVIGQPAPMD
+483 EPEITEQLAPMD
-495 AEDTGDVAEEEPEE
+495 GEDTVWAGDVAEEEPEE
-509 EDEQL
+509 EEEQL

-535 VTAYEEMSSLVNYIQ
+535 VTAYEEMSSLVNYVQ
-550 PIKFDSFEVSA
+550 PIKFDSFEVSS

-580 LTKFPMQFSKCRY
+580 LTKFPSQFVEY

-629 FQTMDVPMQQNMALF
+629 FQTMDVPMQQNMSLF

-658 MRRPDKPF
+658 LRRPDKQF

-672 RIDVIL
+672 RIDVVVASTLSIL

-718 NPVWKEEPFVFEKI
+718 NPVWKEEAFVFEKI

-742 VAYEEGG
+742 VAWEEGG

-754 RVIPIIAVHSGYH
+754 RVIPVIAVHSGYH

-788 EVKDYVPDAWADLTI
+788 EIKDYVPDAWADLTI

-811 FSLQDKKSVKLK
+811 FSLQDKRSVKLK
-823 DGSVERLDMQRN
+823 DGSVKRPETQRN
-835 FPSAESNGIPDSS
+835 CPSAETNGIPDST
-848 GKFTTPFA
+848 GKFNTSFS
-856 NGPAEPQTAS
+856 NGPAGKAKHCAREDSLSLYSILEPQTAS
-866 LAELQQMKLFLKLL
+866 LEELQQMKLFLKLL

-897 REELLQ
+897 KDELLQ
-903 KYSALFSEPIYHG
+903 RYSALFSEPICHG
-916 GKKRAIHSRKTQKK
+916 GKKRMIYPGKTQKK
-930 RSLTIADVDTT
+930 KSMTT
-941 CANPVVMAESID
+941 DDLGTWASPVETAESID
-953 SQVLELKE
+953 SRVLELRD
-961 RLKMDLIQL
+961 RLEMDLIQL
-970 GEEHY
+970 EEEHH
-975 DGIRR
+975 DGIRKK
-980 RKEQHATEQVTKITE
+980 KEQHATEQVTKIIE

-1014 NIKDIK
+1014 NIKEIK

-1026 RVDRIQAMMRNT
+1026 RVDRIQTMMRNT

-1062 IKLVIEKTARYQR
+1062 IKLVTERTARHQR
-1075 KLEEKQADNLR
+1075 KLEEKQTDNLKK
-1086 AIKEKE
+1086 IKEKE
-1092 SQLQQEAVAEYEEKL
+1092 SQLQQEALVEYKEKL
-1107 KSLNAE
+1107 KSLSME
-1113 VQEIM
+1113 VQEVV
-1118 KNCAKVVFPEE
+1118 KNYAKAVFPRE
-1129 PEMWN
+1129 PEIQK
-1134 EAVLSIP
+1134 EAVLSIIE
-1141 KEEQHSTEQLEK
+1141 EEQGSAEQLEE

-1165 AMPEPPET
+1165 ATAEPSGAE
-1173 ETDSNIEERTS
+1173 
-1184 VCAWGE
+1184 A
-1190 TTENK
+1190 
-1195 TLLYIILDLQLSRFA
+1195 
-1210 ATICLSTS
+1210 
-1218 YPETLALNPSM
+1218 
-1229 HLAIQATF
+1229 
-1237 CCANTELQTIA
+1237 
-1248 VLAVP
+1248 
-1253 NCSSYSLAPYFYTGE
+1253 
-1268 LAVEIKD
+1268 AVEI
-1275 GVRNG
+1275 
-1280 ISTRGEAAFP
+1280 EE
-1290 VKTQSRATA
+1290 SR
-1299 ITATWAEVET
+1299 
-1309 TLKLKPVI
+1309 
-1317 PCSKKC
+1317 
-1323 LFQNPGLLLQPFL
+1323 F
-1336 VLKATQTQNSIPKAL
+1336 
-1351 PHIYLRAALL
+1351 
-1361 GPSCEKGL
+1361 
-1369 RRKAAWKLQTG
+1369 
-1380 TSFLRASIPN
+1380 
-1390 STWSGSRVSILS
+1390 
-1402 KKSLRTGEVCEKAT
+1402 
-1416 NPKIQQI
+1416 
-1423 SCSTLTWTAGRQ
+1423 
-1435 EDGQRPVDPEVCWKP
+1435 
-1450 AVEQSKT
+1450 
-1457 MNSSGSHSSRWGRLT
+1457 
-1472 HQVTSHYQDC
+1472 
-1482 FPNQPLAVSSSLHPL
+1482 
-1497 RQRRSKE
+1497 
-1504 VPQETCSSKTVFTA
+1504 
-1518 SSAGNSWY
+1518 
-1526 GCFTVIIIRLTSA
+1526 
-1539 LPLFQ
+1539 
-1544 TTLIWGHG
+1544 
-1552 NDNSSNPCQ
+1552 
-1561 QRKAHSTETLGRS
+1561 
-1574 FLWSSL
+1574 
-1580 CQFTALEDCSAAGGR
+1580 
-1595 QRTPPL
+1595 
-1601 YVYLI
+1601 
-1606 KKELPALLLSQ
+1606 
-1617 QCPGIALVHYH
+1617 
-1628 PKGSFELLMSH
+1628 
-1639 NHWVLTG
+1639 
-1646 QLPFHRR
+1646 
-1653 VLGKDGCYAL
+1653 
-1663 RTSKIQQGLC
+1663 
-1673 SQRARYQLMHKTNK
+1673 
-1687 QTHPTHAHRTSSLL
+1687 
-1701 KSIPTLPP
+1701 
-1709 KLRGNLS
+1709 
-1716 CREFENPLSLW
+1716 
-1727 SSDLSI
+1727 
-1733 HKKKGFL
+1733 
-1740 PKLHRISSLF
+1740 
-1750 WEKHNQPEQ
+1750 
-1759 LRMARAA
+1759 
-1766 RQLRRATCH
+1766 
-1775 ITGLQPISDELGR
+1775 
-1788 EEKKKKFLYNLEQAK
+1788 
-1803 GHNSHASSHMFV
+1803 